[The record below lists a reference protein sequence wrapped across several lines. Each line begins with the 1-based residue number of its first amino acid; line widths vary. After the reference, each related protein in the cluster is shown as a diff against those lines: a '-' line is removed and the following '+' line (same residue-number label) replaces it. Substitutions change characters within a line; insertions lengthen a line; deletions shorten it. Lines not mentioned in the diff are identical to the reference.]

1 VAESRPANPGA
12 RLVKKTLIL
21 LSILFPLA
29 LSAQEVRYYDVEVIL
44 FENLDPAA
52 RQSEN
57 WPESV
62 ELELDDRTIEI
73 GQPWPGPFPEEYEP
87 KLSFKP
93 LPPAAYQL
101 NEQARKID
109 ESPSRRVL
117 LHTAWRQPGMPQETA
132 LKVHFQRH
140 IPAGP
145 DPVTEAET
153 ANETDS
159 TTTPA
164 SAAGVS
170 PEEGDL
176 EGLIQVML
184 ARYLH
189 VRADIVFRPKLPA
202 QTFPEALPAGFQPLP
217 ATSSDAMLS
226 SAMPLSA
233 SETGESG
240 DTEEPLEIEQRPVV
254 YRLEQIRRRMRSR
267 ELHYLDHPV
276 IGMLIRITP
285 YES

>member
-1 VAESRPANPGA
+1 M
-12 RLVKKTLIL
+12 KKTFL
-21 LSILFPLA
+21 LLFLLFPLA
-29 LSAQEVRYYDVEVIL
+29 LPAQEVRYYDVEVIL

-52 RQSEN
+52 RQSEI

-62 ELELDDRTIEI
+62 ELEPDDRTIEI

-87 KLSFKP
+87 SLSFKP
-93 LPPAAYQL
+93 LPASAYQL
-101 NEQARKID
+101 NEQAQKIAD
-109 ESPSRRVL
+109 SPTRRIL
-117 LHTAWRQPGMPQETA
+117 LHTAWRQPGMSQDAA

-145 DPVTEAET
+145 ETLPESGSATGESAEASP
-153 ANETDS
+153 N
-159 TTTPA
+159 
-164 SAAGVS
+164 GVP

-189 VRADIVFRPKLPA
+189 VKADIVFRPKRPEPA
-202 QTFPEALPAGFQPLP
+202 SPENVPEGFRPLP
-217 ATSSDAMLS
+217 VVTPDTRMLS
-226 SAMPLSA
+226 ESP
-233 SETGESG
+233 EPTIENGEFT
-240 DTEEPLEIEQRPVV
+240 DTEEPLEAEQRPVV
-254 YRLEQIRRRMRSR
+254 YHLDQIRRRMRSR

-285 YES
+285 YEG